1 MRDKHGCTP
10 SNCFQGI
17 CDTPGAEEYYRTSLD
32 PTASTTTTTTST
44 STTTSPLVSQVNTA
58 LLAQIQR
65 CIQTPLHCNTNLI
78 PAPVIRST
86 ISTTTTTISTTTSAK
101 PSSAKIVSNSF
112 REQIRNCLFNHIC
125 WNKWISG
132 TQIISILWLMRLLLG
147 FPTFW
152 KLIER
157 LQLPSISLIIQFL
170 EVVSYFSTLF
180 KKSNFG
186 IFYKKQFLF
195 LIHEYKLTSHTEL
208 RRRRP
213 CEIQ

>member
-78 PAPVIRST
+78 PSVILP
-86 ISTTTTTISTTTSAK
+86 TTTISTTSTTTTTSAK
-101 PSSAKIVSNSF
+101 PSAKIVSNSF

-125 WNKWISG
+125 
-132 TQIISILWLMRLLLG
+132 
-147 FPTFW
+147 
-152 KLIER
+152 
-157 LQLPSISLIIQFL
+157 
-170 EVVSYFSTLF
+170 
-180 KKSNFG
+180 
-186 IFYKKQFLF
+186 
-195 LIHEYKLTSHTEL
+195 
-208 RRRRP
+208 
-213 CEIQ
+213 